1 MKFITLITARG
12 GSKRLPQKNILPLNG
27 IPLIAHSINYAK
39 LEFGN
44 KHQVFVST
52 DSQEISSIS
61 LEYGAEIIQRPE
73 EYASDYATSGM
84 AVQHAANYL
93 MGNGIDYDYIVLLQ
107 PTNPLR
113 PKGMIVN
120 AKELIEKVRCN
131 TLVSYTDSHKKLLR
145 MKDNIM
151 QPVNYTFGMRSQDME
166 KLYYEN
172 GLLYVM
178 SRNAALKGIIQE
190 PNSYPY
196 IIEHSF
202 AEVDIDTIEDFK
214 LAEIY
219 LELYKE

>member
-1 MKFITLITARG
+1 
-12 GSKRLPQKNILPLNG
+12 
-27 IPLIAHSINYAK
+27 
-39 LEFGN
+39 
-44 KHQVFVST
+44 
-52 DSQEISSIS
+52 
-61 LEYGAEIIQRPE
+61 
-73 EYASDYATSGM
+73 
-84 AVQHAANYL
+84 
-93 MGNGIDYDYIVLLQ
+93 
-107 PTNPLR
+107 
-113 PKGMIVN
+113 
-120 AKELIEKVRCN
+120 
-131 TLVSYTDSHKKLLR
+131 
-145 MKDNIM
+145 M